1 MYGKVEGDKKFKL
14 IKKIHVITFTFLFP
28 INPVKS
34 ASLCV
39 ELYFIDSY
47 LWGILPLFINV
58 FVRKTMITALPAV
71 KLVEK
76 I

>member
-1 MYGKVEGDKKFKL
+1 MYGKVEGDKKIKL
-14 IKKIHVITFTFLFP
+14 IKKIHVITFAFFFP

-34 ASLCV
+34 AN
-39 ELYFIDSY
+39 IDSY

-58 FVRKTMITALPAV
+58 FVKKTMITALPAV
-71 KLVEK
+71 KLIEK